1 MLMLFKPRPYQQK
14 CFDNIRLLMSKRVDE
29 LPDLDVKGLSF
40 DANSLSDRQ
49 VKAIMV
55 ASAPGSG
62 KGDMLCW
69 LAYSA
74 WAKGGTVLIWVHR
87 NELCKDLSE
96 RLRSKFGVKPKDIGY
111 IMSGVNENRT
121 ARIQI
126 ASVMTK
132 IRRDTDWL
140 PERLVV
146 LTDECHR
153 ILSPVQRTLLLRRP
167 NARLVGFTATPFV
180 TGSSKKEGFEKV
192 FDCMIQLTTY
202 SELVSQRFLLPSVV
216 YVPATTANMDGVKIR
231 MGEYDQ
237 NDLEKAFME
246 ERLYAALF
254 KEWKRVTGG
263 RLQTMVFNISQKHN
277 NAVNDFFVKHGI
289 NSVAI
294 DDKTPADKRDKLI
307 KKFMEGPFV
316 EDAILVLNSVMLFT
330 EGLDSPYCRVA
341 LLNYST
347 KSPIKYFQSSMRA
360 GRPVWNEDY
369 SDWLRMPDGKYYK
382 DKVIVIDL
390 GGNTQTHGIIDFYD
404 AMGFDINGKRKEGV
418 APTKVCRGEDCNK
431 VVPASVRVCPYC
443 GHEFPPPKK
452 KDDKVFLD
460 EVGLKEFNKDQ
471 DIINKIIKLKNKE
484 AERADIVETQWLR
497 IVALIK
503 RYDDRWLWA
512 RLQERGEY
520 QQQGVFEWG
529 NKPGSWKEY
538 LENLEKE
545 KGTFTIYERLKSKR
559 LSI

>member
-1 MLMLFKPRPYQQK
+1 MNFKPRPYQQR
-14 CFDNIRLLMSKRVDE
+14 CFDNIKLLMSKKVSE
-29 LPDLDVKGLSF
+29 LPGLELNGLSF
-40 DANSLSDRQ
+40 DSESIDDRQ

-62 KGDMLCW
+62 KGDVLCW

-74 WAKGGTVLIWVHR
+74 WAKGGTVLVWVHR
-87 NELCKDLSE
+87 NELCVDLSQ
-96 RLRSKFGVKPKDIGY
+96 RLQDKFGVRPNDIGY
-111 IMSGVNENRT
+111 IMSGVKENRR

-153 ILSPVQRTLLLRRP
+153 ILSPTQRTLLTRRP

-180 TGSSKKEGFEKV
+180 TGNKKEGFEKV

-202 SELVSQRFLLPSVV
+202 AELVSQKFLLPSVV
-216 YVPATTANMDGVKIR
+216 YVPATTASMEGVKIR
-231 MGEYDQ
+231 MGDYDQ

-246 ERLYAALF
+246 ERLYTALF

-263 RLQTMVFNISQKHN
+263 KLQTMVFNISQKHN
-277 NAVNDFFVKHGI
+277 NAVNDFFVKHGVRA
-289 NSVAI
+289 VAI
-294 DDKTPADKRDKLI
+294 DDKTPTAERDRLV
-307 KKFMEGPFV
+307 KKFMDGPFV

-330 EGLDSPYCRVA
+330 EGLDSPYCRAA
-341 LLNYST
+341 LLNYSS

-360 GRPVWNEDY
+360 GRPVWNSDY

-382 DKVIVIDL
+382 DKVIIIDL
-390 GGNTQTHGIIDFYD
+390 GGNTQTHGMVDFYD
-404 AMGFDINGKRKEGV
+404 SMGFDLKGKRKKGE
-418 APTKVCRGEDCNK
+418 APTKVCRGEDCNR

-443 GHEFPPPKK
+443 GHEFPPPEK

-460 EVGLKEFNKDQ
+460 EVGLQQLDATKSIQNMVAKMTPKQ
-471 DIINKIIKLKNKE
+471 IWE
-484 AERADIVETQWLR
+484 ADTAWLR
-497 IVALIK
+497 VIALCKGHPPLWPSVILEK
-503 RYDDRWLWA
+503 RNEIPWFDKSRESQKYLF
-512 RLQERGEY
+512 Q
-520 QQQGVFEWG
+520 
-529 NKPGSWKEY
+529 Y
-538 LENLEKE
+538 LEEKEIE
-545 KGTFTIYERLKSKR
+545 KGTHKTYLELRERRVYK
-559 LSI
+559 